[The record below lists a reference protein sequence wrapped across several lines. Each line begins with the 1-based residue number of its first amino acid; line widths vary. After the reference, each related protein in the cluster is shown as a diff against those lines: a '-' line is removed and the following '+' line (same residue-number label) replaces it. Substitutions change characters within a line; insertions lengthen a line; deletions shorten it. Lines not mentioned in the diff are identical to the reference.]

1 LLIKEGVNQ
10 GDHVCVELPR
20 RKEFLLAVFGIMKA
34 GAAYVPIDMEYPEE
48 RRKFIIEDS
57 EAKLVID
64 NQWLSKFRVESLES
78 GAVIS
83 EEVNNVQRSMFNVQ
97 CSPAYI
103 IYTSGS
109 TGKPKGVVVPHRALS
124 HFVQFIADEWR
135 LTPDSRISNCY
146 SFAFDAATENIFPV
160 LTAGG
165 TTCIVPTETSR
176 DLQLLHKFILDKGV
190 TGGAY
195 STQLGQLLLQEY
207 PDLPVDYL
215 VVGGE
220 RWRKPC

>member
-1 LLIKEGVNQ
+1 LLIREGIKP

-20 RKEFLLAVFGIMKA
+20 RKEFLLAVFGILKA

-48 RRKFIIEDS
+48 RKQFIIDDS

-64 NQWLSKFRVESLES
+64 EAWLSKFRVESLES
-78 GAVIS
+78 GTVIS
-83 EEVNNVQRSMFNVQ
+83 EEVNNVQWSMFNVQ
-97 CSPAYI
+97 CSTAYI

-109 TGKPKGVVVPHRALS
+109 TGKPKGVVVSHRALS
-124 HFVQFIADEWR
+124 HCVQFIADEWK
-135 LTPDSRISNCY
+135 LMSESRISNCY
-146 SFAFDAATENIFPV
+146 SFAFDASIENIFPV
-160 LTAGG
+160 LTVGG
-165 TTCIVPTETSR
+165 ATCIVPTETSR
-176 DLQLLHKFILDKGV
+176 DLQLLHKFILDNSI
-190 TGGAY
+190 TGGTY

-207 PDLPVDYL
+207 PNLPVDYL